1 MTSPRDSGDQL
12 VTDIEI
18 RETGPETYE
27 VTVAARSTS
36 QHSVQLSHA
45 YYLQLTGGQVSEQ
58 ALIEQSFRFLL
69 EREPNTSILR
79 RFDLPVIGDYFPEYE
94 SAIQERLGLTSRAE
108 GDPT

>member
-1 MTSPRDSGDQL
+1 MT
-12 VTDIEI
+12 EI
-18 RETGPETYE
+18 SIKESGPETYE
-27 VTVAARSTS
+27 VTVDADSTS
-36 QHSVQLSHA
+36 RHSVQLSRA

-69 EREPNTSILR
+69 EREPNTSILH

-94 SAIQERLGLTSRAE
+94 SVIRERLGLTSNAE